1 VRDTRLLIVFV
12 KAPRPGKVKTRL
24 AQSVGAKAAC
34 LIYQILASRVLTQIE
49 SLPGV
54 QLRFH
59 PATARTEIRPWCRRG
74 WTIAPQ
80 GGGDL
85 GQRLKR
91 AFRQA
96 FSTRW
101 ERVAIIGSDCP
112 EVTAR
117 DIEHAWNALEGNDVV
132 LGPAHDG
139 GYWLVALRHSIP
151 KLFAKIPWSTDR
163 VLAATLATAKS
174 AGLRV
179 HLLRELADV
188 DTEDD
193 WKAYLRRNAFAQIA
207 RGK

>member
-12 KAPRPGKVKTRL
+12 KAPRAGKVKTRL
-24 AQSVGAKAAC
+24 AQSVGANAAC

-59 PATARTEIRPWCRRG
+59 PATARNEIRPWRRRG
-74 WTIAPQ
+74 WTVAPQ

-91 AFRQA
+91 AFREA
-96 FSTRW
+96 FSTRC
-101 ERVAIIGSDCP
+101 ERVAIIGSDSP
-112 EVTAR
+112 ELTAR
-117 DIEHAWNALEGNDVV
+117 DVEDAWSALDGNDVV
-132 LGPAHDG
+132 LGPSADG
-139 GYWLVALRHSIP
+139 GYWLVALRKSLP

-163 VLAATLATAKS
+163 VLAATLASAKS
-174 AGLRV
+174 AGLQV

-207 RGK
+207 LGK

>member
-1 VRDTRLLIVFV
+1 MRDTRLLIVFV
-12 KAPRPGKVKTRL
+12 KSPRPGKVKTRL
-24 AQSVGAKAAC
+24 AQSVGSRAAC
-34 LIYQILASRVLTQIE
+34 LIYQILVSRVLAQIR
-49 SLPGV
+49 SLRSV

-59 PATARTEIRPWCRRG
+59 PANASKEIREWCRRG
-74 WTIAPQ
+74 WTVAPQ
-80 GGGDL
+80 GAGDL

-139 GYWLVALRHSIP
+139 GYWLVALRQSIP
-151 KLFAKIPWSTDR
+151 KLFSKIPWSTDR
-163 VLAATLATAKS
+163 VLATTLANAKS
-174 AGLRV
+174 AGARV

-207 RGK
+207 LGQ